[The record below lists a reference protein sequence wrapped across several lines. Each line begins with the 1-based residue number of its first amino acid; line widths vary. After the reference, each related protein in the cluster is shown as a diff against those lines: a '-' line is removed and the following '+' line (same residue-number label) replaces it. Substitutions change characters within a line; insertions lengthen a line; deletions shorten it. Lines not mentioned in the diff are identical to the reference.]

1 MDFWNSIHVDWP
13 FETIKNPSDSG
24 AWVLVIATR
33 ILDLLVPGLDMLLT
47 KEVITIY
54 IDLELVLVIIGMVLC

>member
-1 MDFWNSIHVDWP
+1 M
-13 FETIKNPSDSG
+13 
-24 AWVLVIATR
+24 ALVIATR

-54 IDLELVLVIIGMVLC
+54 IDLELVLIIIGMVLC